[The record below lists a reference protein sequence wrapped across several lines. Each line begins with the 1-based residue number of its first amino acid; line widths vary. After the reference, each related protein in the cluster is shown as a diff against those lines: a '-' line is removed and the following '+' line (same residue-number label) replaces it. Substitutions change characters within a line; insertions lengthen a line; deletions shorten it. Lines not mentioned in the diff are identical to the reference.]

1 MKKIILIFSL
11 FFLNVNLYSHQ
22 LLKEISKTFD
32 NGSPMFIDYLE
43 PENLKKVKTEIF
55 NEEGTRIFL
64 IQFNPISGLADGEFF
79 DLINKGSF
87 KNGVLTCH
95 KCMLVEENS
104 PSVFTYNY
112 NKMNTLITQGDVIDG
127 RLVGLVSYKNYSEN
141 TYQAIDWESTR
152 KYVAAGAGIGFRD
165 VVTYKTGQF
174 KENFLG
180 SYFFNSNG
188 VIDGDVE
195 IPLKNWKV
203 NISSKNGIIS
213 SYVLKDEKGLVV
225 DSLNRDSKIWKT
237 NYKFVK
243 NNGFPIIKSSTL
255 LNKYDSDFLSVN
267 SNQYFDLLNYFVS
280 PIKRSHELEDYYLK
294 RIKNK
299 EYLAKESFEEYGAT
313 STNGIIL
320 LGGIQ
325 VFQYEEFGSSSIYAR
340 TLSFD
345 TGGPKMGLDING
357 LYSIRISG
365 ALDNI
370 IHYDIDKYTYSSGQ
384 DPYDF
389 RNVPSNRNS
398 NLFVMIYNYLI
409 NNDLSLFKST
419 FYDGTSYK
427 YFVSSL
433 SGKNWESY
441 NGDGDGQIYSVLNKK
456 SNAEISKDYILNNS
470 FAKYVKERTF
480 KTPINTSSGDFEY
493 TLSNFFKD
501 VISLSDYL
509 IACDESMK
517 NNETEIQEIFVWD
530 NVKKNY
536 VLVDFKLLIAKAVE
550 KEGLSGDLSMI
561 GKKSSL
567 DTLEIVMTTD
577 KNLTTFSNDLYI
589 YKNEIID
596 AFKRGSAGWHE
607 FNIEKIDI
615 VSDGS
620 DDYYKFYLSKS
631 SSFLEPFIKE
641 FVLPELLFYEKNENI
656 KNDTAVIYYKIVD

>member
-11 FFLNVNLYSHQ
+11 FFLNVNLYSQQ

-152 KYVAAGAGIGFRD
+152 KYVDAGAGIGFRD

-213 SYVLKDEKGLVV
+213 SYVLKDENGLVV

-313 STNGIIL
+313 NTNGIIL

-325 VFQYEEFGSSSIYAR
+325 VFQFDDFGGPSIYER
-340 TLSFD
+340 TIEVD
-345 TGGPKMGLDING
+345 TGGPELGLDNNG
-357 LYSIRISG
+357 IYSIRMSG
-365 ALDNI
+365 VLDNVL
-370 IHYDIDKYTYSSGQ
+370 HFDLNEDNSSSGQ
-384 DPYDF
+384 DPMNF
-389 RNVPSNRNS
+389 RYSPGNRES
-398 NLFVMIYNYLI
+398 NLFVMVYNYLVNNDNSII
-409 NNDLSLFKST
+409 NNRFNNAL
-419 FYDGTSYK
+419 SYK
-427 YFVSSL
+427 YFISAL
-433 SGKNWESY
+433 SGKKWNVFS
-441 NGDGDGQIYSVLNKK
+441 GDGDGQIYHLL
-456 SNAEISKDYILNNS
+456 SNEINLEKTNFKVKNNS
-470 FAKYVKERTF
+470 FSNNIKEKLF
-480 KTPINTSSGDFEY
+480 KEPINLDSDDFQY
-493 TLSNFFKD
+493 TLPDFFNN
-501 VISLSDYL
+501 VISLPDYL
-509 IACDESMK
+509 TACNESIK
-517 NNETEIQEIFVWD
+517 NKETEIQEIFVWD
-530 NVKKNY
+530 NVKKDY
-536 VLVDFKLLIAKAVE
+536 ALVDFKLLIDLAVK
-550 KEGLSGDLSMI
+550 KENHSGNFTLVD
-561 GKKSSL
+561 KKSSL
-567 DTLEIVMTTD
+567 DSLEEIMSTD
-577 KNLTTFSNDLYI
+577 PNSKTFSNELFVYKTDLI
-589 YKNEIID
+589 N
-596 AFKRGSAGWHE
+596 AFKKAGADWSD
-607 FNIEKIDI
+607 FDIQKINL
-615 VSDGS
+615 VTDGTN
-620 DDYYKFYLSKS
+620 DYYKIYLSNS
-631 SSFLEPFIKE
+631 SYYLDAFIE
-641 FVLPELLFYEKNENI
+641 GFVLPEILFYKKNENLN
-656 KNDTAVIYYKIVD
+656 NDTAILYYKIIK